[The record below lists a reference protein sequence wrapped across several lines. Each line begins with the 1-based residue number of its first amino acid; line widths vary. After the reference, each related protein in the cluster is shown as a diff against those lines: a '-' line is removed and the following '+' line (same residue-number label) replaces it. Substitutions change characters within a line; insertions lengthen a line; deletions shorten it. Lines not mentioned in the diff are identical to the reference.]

1 MDLSLD
7 DLRGRERRTVAVTM
21 ECAGNG
27 RALFET
33 RALSQPWL
41 LDAVG
46 TAEWTGTPL
55 LPLLEEAGIG
65 SDAVEVVFRG
75 LDRGIE
81 GGEEQTYAR
90 SLPVE
95 EIRRG
100 ELLIADEMNGS
111 ALLPKHGFPARLL
124 VPGWYGMTS
133 VKWLAR
139 ITAVDTPFDGYQN
152 RAGYRFRQEEHEES
166 EPVTRILP
174 RSLIAPPGIPDF
186 LSRERHLSP
195 GEFTLRGR
203 AWSGWGAIKRVQV
216 STDDGATWSD
226 AKLDAPMGVR
236 AWIGWSFDW
245 RAEECEDVL
254 CSRAT
259 DSTGRTQPDPA
270 GVEPGRLREQRDPAD
285 ARHGLFLARSLT
297 SVQAVPLCS
306 KMRSAMPS

>member
-100 ELLIADEMNGS
+100 ELLIAD
-111 ALLPKHGFPARLL
+111 
-124 VPGWYGMTS
+124 
-133 VKWLAR
+133 
-139 ITAVDTPFDGYQN
+139 
-152 RAGYRFRQEEHEES
+152 
-166 EPVTRILP
+166 
-174 RSLIAPPGIPDF
+174 
-186 LSRERHLSP
+186 
-195 GEFTLRGR
+195 
-203 AWSGWGAIKRVQV
+203 
-216 STDDGATWSD
+216 
-226 AKLDAPMGVR
+226 
-236 AWIGWSFDW
+236 
-245 RAEECEDVL
+245 
-254 CSRAT
+254 
-259 DSTGRTQPDPA
+259 
-270 GVEPGRLREQRDPAD
+270 
-285 ARHGLFLARSLT
+285 
-297 SVQAVPLCS
+297 
-306 KMRSAMPS
+306 